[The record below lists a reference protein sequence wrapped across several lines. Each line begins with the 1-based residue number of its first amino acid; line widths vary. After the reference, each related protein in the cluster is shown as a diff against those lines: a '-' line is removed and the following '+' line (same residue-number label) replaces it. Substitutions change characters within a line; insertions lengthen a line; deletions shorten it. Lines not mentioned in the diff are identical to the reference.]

1 MNIAKLNQNQISI
14 VAGGTQDR
22 RLPENIEEAMHMA
35 VNTFIQENQIFRDR
49 NTLACINIAN
59 TAYGAILCLPTI
71 KPLLCPHEL
80 WETLQKLPKEMSK
93 C

>member
-1 MNIAKLNQNQISI
+1 MNFIELNQKQTNV

-22 RLPENIEEAMHMA
+22 RLPENLEDAMHMA
-35 VNTFIQENQIFRDR
+35 IRTFMQERQIFQER
-49 NTLACINIAN
+49 NALLCINVAN
-59 TAYGAILCLPTI
+59 TTYGATLCLPTI

-80 WETLQKLPKEMSK
+80 WDTLQALPKEMPK